1 MQSYLREFL
10 FLVCRLNFS
19 PVVSKI
25 STKDNDIADFLSRN
39 YTPNDVM
46 WKIDAPL
53 TWHCWDMW
61 QWLFVHCWLV
71 NFQENFWHL
80 LSSAHRTQAF
90 LFSPRTQKN
99 IMSHIRHFVL
109 FCCKFSQT
117 VVPTERDTPVAFF
130 ELFLVSASYSHMKNV
145 YLSIK
150 LLHKAL
156 NQPFIEEVF
165 QVNTVLQAIKR
176 KIARV
181 PFQVLPITPKILSDM
196 VNFIDPNKVSD
207 LALRCSYLVAFYCFF
222 RSIDNVD
229 PHKEYLAKRSLLL
242 NLMVWFW
249 CTQTGAKL
257 INSWIEML
265 SFPYWAT
272 EIMLWICF
280 FIWVN
285 YLW

>member
-1 MQSYLREFL
+1 M
-10 FLVCRLNFS
+10 
-19 PVVSKI
+19 I
-25 STKDNDIADFLSRN
+25 
-39 YTPNDVM
+39 
-46 WKIDAPL
+46 
-53 TWHCWDMW
+53 
-61 QWLFVHCWLV
+61 
-71 NFQENFWHL
+71 
-80 LSSAHRTQAF
+80 
-90 LFSPRTQKN
+90 
-99 IMSHIRHFVL
+99 
-109 FCCKFSQT
+109 
-117 VVPTERDTPVAFF
+117 VPTERDTLVAFF

-207 LALRCSYLVAFYCFF
+207 LALRCSYLVAFYCLF

-242 NLMVWFW
+242 NLMVWF
-249 CTQTGAKL
+249 
-257 INSWIEML
+257 
-265 SFPYWAT
+265 
-272 EIMLWICF
+272 
-280 FIWVN
+280 
-285 YLW
+285 